1 MGSVAGKTWRRY
13 IEAAG
18 ALWMSFPMALGVVA
32 VCIYRAR
39 ATHSPHATCSCT
51 CTTHAHARTM
61 CTVHVPCTHHVHAP
75 CTHHA
80 RIIHTPHARLASQV
94 LCRMAT
100 SGWLAW
106 WCSEEGAISR
116 NLGAFVGGY
125 LLWVIATLFVSVGRD
140 CTFAYAELRAASVL
154 HNAMLAA
161 VMHAPMSFFDTTPLG
176 RIVARFSKDQDTL
189 DKKLPESF
197 NSLVACLLDVTSTLP
212 AATACARLQPHAP
225 RLQPHAPRL
234 QPHEPRL

>member
-1 MGSVAGKTWRRY
+1 
-13 IEAAG
+13 
-18 ALWMSFPMALGVVA
+18 
-32 VCIYRAR
+32 
-39 ATHSPHATCSCT
+39 
-51 CTTHAHARTM
+51 M
-61 CTVHVPCTHHVHAP
+61 CTVPCAP
-75 CTHHA
+75 LD
-80 RIIHTPHARLASQV
+80 PQV

-116 NLGAFVGGY
+116 DLGGFVGGY
-125 LLWVIATLFVSVGRD
+125 LLWVIATLLVSVGRD
-140 CTFAYAELRAASVL
+140 CTFAYAELHAASAL

-197 NSLVACLLDVTSTLP
+197 NSLVACLLDVTCTP
-212 AATACARLQPHAP
+212 AATIESTSSHASLKSLAAAAQ
-225 RLQPHAPRL
+225 RIMTL
-234 QPHEPRL
+234 

>member
-1 MGSVAGKTWRRY
+1 MH
-13 IEAAG
+13 
-18 ALWMSFPMALGVVA
+18 PP
-32 VCIYRAR
+32 CIY
-39 ATHSPHATCSCT
+39 
-51 CTTHAHARTM
+51 
-61 CTVHVPCTHHVHAP
+61 
-75 CTHHA
+75 
-80 RIIHTPHARLASQV
+80 LASTFAPQV

-176 RIVARFSKDQDTL
+176 RIVARFSKDRVAQTVL
-189 DKKLPESF
+189 DRLHQIEE
-197 NSLVACLLDVTSTLP
+197 LVAE
-212 AATACARLQPHAP
+212 AA
-225 RLQPHAPRL
+225 
-234 QPHEPRL
+234 

>member
-1 MGSVAGKTWRRY
+1 
-13 IEAAG
+13 
-18 ALWMSFPMALGVVA
+18 
-32 VCIYRAR
+32 
-39 ATHSPHATCSCT
+39 
-51 CTTHAHARTM
+51 M
-61 CTVHVPCTHHVHAP
+61 CTVPCAP
-75 CTHHA
+75 LD
-80 RIIHTPHARLASQV
+80 PQV

-116 NLGAFVGGY
+116 DLGGFVGGY
-125 LLWVIATLFVSVGRD
+125 LLWVIATLLVSVGRD
-140 CTFAYAELRAASVL
+140 CTFAYAELHAASAL

-197 NSLVACLLDVTSTLP
+197 NSLVACLLDVTCTP
-212 AATACARLQPHAP
+212 AATACT
-225 RLQPHAPRL
+225 
-234 QPHEPRL
+234 